1 MQEYRAGTDPSDSS
15 SVFRILGVDLVGADV
30 QVRFSSVAGRLYR
43 LERNEQFPA
52 GVWMPAGQVIEG
64 TGGPLSILDPGASAL
79 PNAIYRLSVTNV
91 TGVTNVSTEPAG
103 FQKVDL
109 IGNSDTIVALPFV
122 RPEFAAGIV
131 TAVTGNQVQIT
142 GAPAW
147 TPGQLAYAAGTQPDT
162 YQLFVRSGT
171 NEGRL
176 YTITNNTANSVT
188 LDLNGSTL
196 SGLAANDRVSILPAW
211 TLATVF
217 PEGNGIFPSPWLIR
231 RPTEVLLPDL
241 DGTGINLSSCK
252 IFCYQPGAW
261 KQIGQGG
268 VSKSDEIIPLNTYLT
283 VRHNVPTN
291 TACVLSGT
299 VLTSKIAVPL
309 AVSPTHRQDNFVAL
323 ARPSAISLDDSGL
336 AASGAFRTSPS
347 PLNPTDE
354 LLVFDNSVPGKNKS
368 ASAVYYLLES
378 GWFRVGGSSTPAGT
392 HPVLAPSAAIII
404 RKSTAPLGV
413 VWNHP
418 SSY

>member
-1 MQEYRAGTDPSDSS
+1 MPT
-15 SVFRILGVDLVGADV
+15 VVG
-30 QVRFSSVAGRLYR
+30 FSR
-43 LERNEQFPA
+43 
-52 GVWMPAGQVIEG
+52 
-64 TGGPLSILDPGASAL
+64 
-79 PNAIYRLSVTNV
+79 
-91 TGVTNVSTEPAG
+91 
-103 FQKVDL
+103 
-109 IGNSDTIVALPFV
+109 
-122 RPEFAAGIV
+122 
-131 TAVTGNQVQIT
+131 
-142 GAPAW
+142 
-147 TPGQLAYAAGTQPDT
+147 
-162 YQLFVRSGT
+162 
-171 NEGRL
+171 
-176 YTITNNTANSVT
+176 TNNTANSVT

-231 RPTEVLLPDL
+231 RPTEVLLPDM

-299 VLTSKIAVPL
+299 VLTSKISVPL
-309 AVSPTHRQDNFVAL
+309 AVSTTHRQDNFVSL

-336 AASGAFRTSPS
+336 AASAAFRTSPS

-368 ASAVYYLLES
+368 ASAVYCLLES

-392 HPVLAPSAAIII
+392 HPVLAPSAAVII
-404 RKSTAPLGV
+404 RKSIDTAAP
-413 VWNHP
+413 VWSNQAG
-418 SSY
+418 Y